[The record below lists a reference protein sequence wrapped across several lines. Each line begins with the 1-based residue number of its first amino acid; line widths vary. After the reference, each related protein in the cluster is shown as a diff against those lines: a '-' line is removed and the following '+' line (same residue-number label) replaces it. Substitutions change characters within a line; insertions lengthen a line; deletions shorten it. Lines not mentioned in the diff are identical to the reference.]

1 MDTAS
6 HHRLPFVPYQQ
17 DDVDIEVM
25 FATTQLSSF
34 QSPGNATFT
43 VPSSRTELD
52 EILDELGFA
61 DEPTFNA
68 SQYQCYDGEDD
79 DVIPTLSPPSVDYHP
94 VSRAETPSAIGL
106 TPDISSLPS
115 LLSIA
120 MHIHM
125 CDFDITSENE
135 EMLEATF
142 RRQRYPCH
150 ETRRRLARVTGFSL
164 DLVNDWFR
172 RRRAQLLRIRKR
184 LNFPC
189 DPCAATTHQ
198 VIGTGRGN

>member
-6 HHRLPFVPYQQ
+6 HHRLPFVSYQQ

-34 QSPGNATFT
+34 PSPSNATFT

-61 DEPTFNA
+61 DEPMFDT
-68 SQYQCYDGEDD
+68 SHYQCFDEDDDD
-79 DVIPTLSPPSVDYHP
+79 DVIPVLSPPTADYTP
-94 VSRAETPSAIGL
+94 SDRAES
-106 TPDISSLPS
+106 PDISSHRS
-115 LLSIA
+115 LLSLA
-120 MHIHM
+120 THIHM
-125 CDFDITSENE
+125 CYLDITDEDE
-135 EMLEATF
+135 EILEATF
-142 RRQRYPCH
+142 RIQRYPCN
-150 ETRRRLARVTGFSL
+150 ETRRRLARVTGMSL

-172 RRRAQLLRIRKR
+172 RRRVQLLRIRKR
-184 LNFPC
+184 LTFPC
-189 DPCAATTHQ
+189 DPCVTTTHQ